1 MNVTINLRDDQPEL
15 LRRLKEVR
23 RTWNSNQI
31 IREALYIYAEK
42 NFARVCT
49 FMYSEQTRKE
59 RQMNLEVFKFADAE
73 LKVICEQPDKILLV
87 MKPICDALS
96 LDWHSQHRNISD
108 DPVLNSVV
116 RKIRTTG
123 ADGKNYEMVCI
134 PLDYLNGWLFKISA
148 NRYKGERREL
158 IIRYQKECYRTL
170 AERFGLSSQSPV
182 GFKSTTRLQF
192 QAAVEQYAMRDTERK
207 NRKDTEKGQKL
218 GDYRRE
224 RVHRPRKN
232 RIVTIA
238 CRL

>member
-1 MNVTINLRDDQPEL
+1 
-15 LRRLKEVR
+15 
-23 RTWNSNQI
+23 
-31 IREALYIYAEK
+31 
-42 NFARVCT
+42 
-49 FMYSEQTRKE
+49 
-59 RQMNLEVFKFADAE
+59 MNLEVFKFADAE

-207 NRKDTEKGQKL
+207 IEKIRKKA
-218 GDYRRE
+218 
-224 RVHRPRKN
+224 KN
-232 RIVTIA
+232 WGITDESEFIALVKIALSQSPVGSESFPIHPATIA
-238 CRL
+238 RAMAKMLRS